1 MFSWL
6 FVQLAKLLNSL
17 IRWNMWRFLQHVLCS
32 KAQSC
37 GSKFEGKAGGRELS
51 DAMIARE
58 FMNAKE
64 IPVTLNTSTPP
75 PPNITVAMQKIDSQW
90 KIPLNLNRTFFSYI
104 AWEEQHVLFVSGSN
118 FIFIGCQEAAVTPL
132 IDSSVE
138 KANLSDHRAGAS
150 SPTSSSTCAVSRAEP
165 VRSVMGEVLCPAP
178 GI

>member
-1 MFSWL
+1 MVVRSTCKI
-6 FVQLAKLLNSL
+6 VENSL

-64 IPVTLNTSTPP
+64 IPVTLNTSTP

-138 KANLSDHRAGAS
+138 KANLRVTTEPEPPPRRQAPLVQFRERSLSD
-150 SPTSSSTCAVSRAEP
+150 
-165 VRSVMGEVLCPAP
+165 L
-178 GI
+178 